1 MLSHHIENLQNSIL
15 WAQQQD
21 DLDVL
26 CQARDHLTQLMSFV
40 SELPMV
46 DQIQAQQTIEQVLPM
61 EWPLWMEACRYED
74 GNSTSVTEFTLH

>member
-1 MLSHHIENLQNSIL
+1 MLSNHIENLQNSIL

-26 CQARDHLTQLMSFV
+26 CQARDNMDQLMSFV
-40 SELPMV
+40 SGLPASEQMK
-46 DQIQAQQTIEQVLPM
+46 AQQTIEQVLPM

-74 GNSTSVTEFTLH
+74 TAGNTQTKIILH